1 MKIIKKFDLED
12 VFTMSEIIDKM
23 GIEADIEKLT
33 KSVKVEEVEK
43 GEDVAK
49 LGKEVVLTL
58 GVDLI
63 TKIIRNLHRA
73 RTEVKQLISSLT
85 GMSESEVSKMD
96 LKQMKQFFMSLLKE
110 DGVKDFLSQAGE

>member
-1 MKIIKKFDLED
+1 MKIIKEFDLED

-33 KSVKVEEVEK
+33 KSINTNEVKT

-63 TKIIRNLHRA
+63 TKIIKNLHRA
-73 RTEVKQLISSLT
+73 RVEVKKLVSDLT
-85 GMSESEVSKMD
+85 GMTDDEVSKMN
-96 LKQMKQFFMSLLKE
+96 LKQLKEFFISLLKA
-110 DGVKDFLSQAGE
+110 DGVKDFLSQAGA